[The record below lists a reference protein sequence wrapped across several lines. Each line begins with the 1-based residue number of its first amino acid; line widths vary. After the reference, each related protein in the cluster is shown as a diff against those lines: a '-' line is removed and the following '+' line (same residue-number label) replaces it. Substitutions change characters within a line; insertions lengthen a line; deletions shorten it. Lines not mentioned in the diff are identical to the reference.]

1 VSGIQT
7 ILLAVGP
14 KDRENVTQFFETVT
28 AIAGPTNA
36 TVILLHVFS
45 RNEYEELIDRLDEA
59 GNLKPDALAERHD
72 DIQTPAIK
80 FEDAGIETEVHGVIG
95 DPEIEI
101 VHTAEEINADL
112 LFIGGAKRSP
122 TGKAIFGDNAQQI
135 LLNSPC
141 PVTYIQRE

>member
-1 VSGIQT
+1 MNEFQT
-7 ILLAVGP
+7 VLLAVGP
-14 KDRENVTQFFETVT
+14 KDRKNVTQFFETVKP
-28 AIAGPTNA
+28 IAGPTEA
-36 TVILLHVFS
+36 VVILLHVFS
-45 RNEYEELIDRLDEA
+45 RQEYEGLIDRLDEA
-59 GNLKPDALAERHD
+59 GDLDPDALAKRHD
-72 DIQTPAIK
+72 DVQRPATK
-80 FEDAGIETEVHGVIG
+80 FADAGIETEVHGVIG
-95 DPEIEI
+95 DPETEI